1 METTNTETTPVVET
15 AIQPVVRLTKKGK
28 PDKRSVTSRENI
40 NKAQSKVKEIVA
52 KAKKKYDAVVIDE
65 GDSEEDESDSD
76 TEYAIRKV
84 RSQVVTDPIPIPA
97 PTIPQPAVDTG
108 DILQRIELL
117 TKSLDQLKGE
127 NQTLRN
133 SFHQSNNLNRINSM
147 TRQMMMK
154 F

>member
-1 METTNTETTPVVET
+1 METTNTETADVPVVK
-15 AIQPVVRLTKKGK
+15 LTKKGK
-28 PDKRSVTSRENI
+28 PDKRAVTSRENI

-52 KAKKKYDAVVIDE
+52 KAKKTYDAVVIDE
-65 GDSEEDESDSD
+65 GESEEDESDSD

-84 RSQVVTDPIPIPA
+84 RSQAVSEPIPIPA
-97 PTIPQPAVDTG
+97 PNSDNT
-108 DILQRIELL
+108 DILQRIETL

>member
-1 METTNTETTPVVET
+1 METTNIESADVPVVK
-15 AIQPVVRLTKKGK
+15 LTKKGK
-28 PDKRSVTSRENI
+28 PDKRAVTSRENI

-52 KAKKKYDAVVIDE
+52 KAKKTYDAVVIDE
-65 GDSEEDESDSD
+65 GESSESSDSD

-84 RSQVVTDPIPIPA
+84 RSQAVSEPIPIP
-97 PTIPQPAVDTG
+97 PPNSDNT
-108 DILQRIELL
+108 DILQRIETL

>member
-1 METTNTETTPVVET
+1 METTNTETADIPVVK
-15 AIQPVVRLTKKGK
+15 LTKKGK
-28 PDKRSVTSRENI
+28 PDKRAVTSRENI

-52 KAKKKYDAVVIDE
+52 KAKKTYDAVVIDE
-65 GDSEEDESDSD
+65 GESEEDESDSD

-84 RSQVVTDPIPIPA
+84 RSQAVSEPILIPA
-97 PTIPQPAVDTG
+97 PTIPQPSVDNT
-108 DILQRIELL
+108 DILQRIEIL

>member
-1 METTNTETTPVVET
+1 METTNIETADIPVVK
-15 AIQPVVRLTKKGK
+15 LTKKGK
-28 PDKRSVTSRENI
+28 PDKRAVTSRENI

-52 KAKKKYDAVVIDE
+52 KAKKTYDAVVIDE
-65 GDSEEDESDSD
+65 GESSESSDSD
-76 TEYAIRKV
+76 TDYAIRKV
-84 RSQVVTDPIPIPA
+84 RSQVVSEPIPIPA
-97 PTIPQPAVDTG
+97 PTIPQPSVDNT
-108 DILQRIELL
+108 DILQRIETL

>member
-1 METTNTETTPVVET
+1 METTNTETADVPVVK
-15 AIQPVVRLTKKGK
+15 LTKKGK
-28 PDKRSVTSRENI
+28 PDKRSITSRENI

-52 KAKKKYDAVVIDE
+52 KAKKTYDALVIDE
-65 GDSEEDESDSD
+65 GESDEDESDSD

-84 RSQVVTDPIPIPA
+84 RSQAVSEPIPIP
-97 PTIPQPAVDTG
+97 PPNT
-108 DILQRIELL
+108 DILQRIETL